1 MSFSTHAGNQ
11 ISCKS
16 PLTKLALLRLREVW
30 PATIAFGDLLAHSKA
45 EAITKG
51 FKVDETGAEEFLAGD
66 VLTAM
71 GAGLLE
77 WRVNPARFTTEA
89 PEKPLVPPLARLQAS
104 RGYKVTNLR
113 GEVVTLD
120 EMHRQAL
127 LCLDGSNNVAA
138 IAEQLMDSL
147 RSGKLVLHK
156 ENDQSPITD
165 EVEMRKLLETALDHV
180 LLNVARKALLSLAN

>member
-1 MSFSTHAGNQ
+1 
-11 ISCKS
+11 
-16 PLTKLALLRLREVW
+16 LTKLALLRLREVW

-45 EAITKG
+45 EAIAKG
-51 FKVDETGAEEFLAGD
+51 FAVDEAGAEEFLAGD
-66 VLTAM
+66 MLTAM

-77 WRVNPARFTTEA
+77 WRVNAARFTTQVA
-89 PEKPLVPPLARLQAS
+89 EKPVAPPLARLQATQ
-104 RGYKVTNLR
+104 GYKVTNLR

-127 LCLDGSNNVAA
+127 LFLDGSNDVAA
-138 IAEQLMDSL
+138 IADQLMDSL

-165 EVEMRKLLETALDHV
+165 EAEMQKLLETALDRV
-180 LLNVARKALLSLAN
+180 LVNVARKALLSRAN